1 MPCGYQSE
9 KSGLACRERH
19 RRGLFNTTSV
29 AVHPVVHFQPG
40 VAHKAC
46 FVVGNQRVAVAVF
59 VGCADWAIG
68 HGGLCIKRGD
78 QDVVQQARL
87 LFDSSRPNHA
97 VDPEVKMLF

>member
-1 MPCGYQSE
+1 LRPIHKILFGDQRDAQS
-9 KSGLACRERH
+9 KRVGCD
-19 RRGLFNTTSV
+19 
-29 AVHPVVHFQPG
+29 Q
-40 VAHKAC
+40 
-46 FVVGNQRVAVAVF
+46 FVQRVAVAVF